1 MRQNIQ
7 CYLGLGA
14 NLGEPARLF
23 DQVVNELKH
32 NPLASCVRESARFES
47 SPIDATGPNYLNS
60 VIEMHWQGSAEQLL
74 TTCQALENALG
85 RVRSTHNAPR
95 VIDVDVLLFGGEQIA
110 TPTLS
115 VPHPR
120 MHLRRFVLEPLVQL
134 NPGVYIPGRGRASD
148 SLLATADQDVRAI

>member
-1 MRQNIQ
+1 
-7 CYLGLGA
+7 
-14 NLGEPARLF
+14 
-23 DQVVNELKH
+23 LKH

-85 RVRSTHNAPR
+85 RVRSTRNAPR

-148 SLLATADQDVRAI
+148 LLLATADQDVRAI